1 VRIGEIAAQAAVNVQ
16 TLRYYE
22 RRGLLPPPP
31 RRGSGYRDYDATATE
46 RVRFIRHAQ
55 GLGFTLEEI
64 GELLALRVDGGAA
77 CPDVERRARA
87 TIARVDQ
94 QLVALRRMRTVLVRL
109 AEACQSRAPTGAC
122 PVLSAIECSKPCG

>member
-1 VRIGEIAAQAAVNVQ
+1 VRIGEIAGQVSINVQ

-22 RRGLLPPPP
+22 RRGLLPAPSRCP
-31 RRGSGYRDYDATATE
+31 SGYRDYDAATIG

-55 GLGFTLEEI
+55 CLGFTLEEI
-64 GELLALRVDGGAA
+64 GELLALRVDSGAA

-94 QLVALRRMRTVLVRL
+94 QLVALRRMRRVLVRL
-109 AEACQSRAPTGAC
+109 AGACRSRAPTGDC
-122 PVLSAIECSKPCG
+122 PVLHAIERPRAP